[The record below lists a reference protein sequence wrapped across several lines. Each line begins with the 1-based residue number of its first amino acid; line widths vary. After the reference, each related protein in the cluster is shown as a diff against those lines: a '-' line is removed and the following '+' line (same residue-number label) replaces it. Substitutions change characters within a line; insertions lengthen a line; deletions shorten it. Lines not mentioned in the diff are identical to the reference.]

1 MEDCFPKEPWS
12 TWLIA
17 EKACQ
22 GAIRNARFLDILM
35 AVCFIAKTNIHLPN
49 EWPLKGNTTY
59 RLCQQWD
66 IYLIIIFFLFCHGF
80 TNVNYLER
88 VKSWKLPM
96 WDKVYWYH
104 CSDTVGIHCH
114 PMVEVWIQKYNLKE
128 HIVNVVLY
136 KDTISHQWM

>member
-1 MEDCFPKEPWS
+1 MTTLRQYYIQTLS
-12 TWLIA
+12 
-17 EKACQ
+17 
-22 GAIRNARFLDILM
+22 
-35 AVCFIAKTNIHLPN
+35 AVGHLSN
-49 EWPLKGNTTY
+49 NY
-59 RLCQQWD
+59 N
-66 IYLIIIFFLFCHGF
+66 FFLFCHGF

-96 WDKVYWYH
+96 WDKVYCYH